1 MDLEAKLQIVPH
13 DPGVYIFKD
22 EAGKPLYVGK
32 AGDLRKR
39 LQQHWRG
46 DSLGSWAEHMR
57 DKARDLDYIVTRS
70 ETEALL
76 LESNLIKQYKP
87 PFNVRLMDDK
97 SYPYLKF
104 TDELYPRLLVVR
116 DLPKDAQVKVPGGRG
131 CLRRGLH
138 DPKRR
143 EVYRLGSGLVFG
155 PYPNARVMWRTRD
168 IVSQCFGLRHCRRVL
183 DGTPN
188 GRPCL
193 NYHIK
198 RCVGPCTGE
207 IPADEY
213 GKLVAQAVLLLEG
226 RSDEVVTQFQER
238 MRQAAEDLEFE
249 RAAVFRDRIEAV
261 TSASQDQLVNAAEER
276 DQDVLGVAVEDDWAT
291 VDVFPVR
298 QGRMLE
304 PVHYHFTHVRGR
316 TRAEIL
322 EAGMTRHYG
331 ECSVPP
337 RYVLLPEALDE
348 AAEWAQ
354 MLGELRADME
364 GRPSRVEVLV
374 PQRGERRKLVQLAER
389 NAAVNLARLL
399 EERSRRRHENM
410 AAVHDL
416 AEALDLPEAPVR
428 IECYDVS
435 NLQGQEAV
443 GSMVV
448 FTDGLPDKRNYRRF
462 RIHISGQPNDYA
474 MLAEMLTRRLQRGL
488 EGHTKFVPLPDL
500 IVMDGGK
507 GQVSTAAKVLRELGV
522 EHLALC
528 GLAKREEE
536 VFLPGR
542 SEPVDMDDHPRGW
555 FLLQRIRDEAHRFAI
570 SYHHGLRSKAVT
582 KSQLDQVP
590 GIGPTRRAALF
601 RAFPSVQAMTD
612 ASVEELAAVEGMN
625 FSAARKL
632 QEFLMVEGYT
642 DTERDV
648 DAEGG
653 TANPAGSAGV
663 NTCGDGDTDA

>member
-13 DPGVYIFKD
+13 DPGVYIFRD
-22 EAGKPLYVGK
+22 EAGRALYVGK

-46 DSLGSWAEHMR
+46 DSLGTWAEHMR
-57 DKARDLDYIVTRS
+57 DKARDIDYIVTRS

-104 TDELYPRLLVVR
+104 TDEMYPRLLVVR
-116 DLPKDAQVKVPGGRG
+116 DLPAEAQVRIPGGRG
-131 CLRRGLH
+131 RLRRGLH

-155 PYPNARVMWRTRD
+155 PYPNARVMWRMRD
-168 IVSQCFGLRHCRRVL
+168 IISQCFGLRHCRRTL

-198 RCVGPCTGE
+198 RCVGPCTGQVSAE
-207 IPADEY
+207 EY
-213 GKLVAQAVLLLEG
+213 GKLVAQAVMLLEG
-226 RSDEVVTQFQER
+226 RSDEVVRQFQER
-238 MRQAAEDLEFE
+238 MQQAAEELEFE
-249 RAAVFRDRIEAV
+249 RAAVFRDRIEAIR
-261 TSASQDQLVNAAEER
+261 SASQDQLVNAAEER
-276 DQDVLGVAVEDDWAT
+276 DQDVLGVAVDDDWAT

-316 TRAEIL
+316 TREEIL
-322 EAGMTRHYG
+322 EAGLTRHYG

-337 RYVLLPEALDE
+337 RYVLLPETLGE
-348 AAEWAQ
+348 AAEWEQ
-354 MLGELRADME
+354 MLSELRSDAE
-364 GRPSRVEVLV
+364 GRASRVELLV
-374 PQRGERRKLVQLAER
+374 PRRGERRKLVELAER

-410 AAVHDL
+410 AAVRDL
-416 AEALDLPEAPVR
+416 AEALELPDAPVR

-462 RIHISGQPNDYA
+462 KIRLSGQPNDYA

-488 EGHTKFVPLPDL
+488 EGHAKFLPLPDL

-507 GQVSTAAKVLRELGV
+507 GQVSTAAKVLRELGLQ
-522 EHLALC
+522 HLALC

-536 VFLPGR
+536 VFVPGR
-542 SEPVDMDDHPRGW
+542 ADPVDMRDHPRGW

-570 SYHHGLRSKAVT
+570 SYHHGLRSKTVT

-590 GIGPTRRAALF
+590 GIGPVRRAALF
-601 RAFPSVQAMTD
+601 RAFPSIQAMTD

-632 QEFLMVEGYT
+632 QQFLMAEGCA
-642 DTERDV
+642 DTETEM
-648 DAEGG
+648 DAEGA
-653 TANPAGSAGV
+653 TASPAEGAG
-663 NTCGDGDTDA
+663 GPEQHEDDTDA